1 VAQTKLFLVQYLIEV
16 DVTEW
21 PDFDERKAA
30 EHFRPK
36 LSKED
41 ILLRA
46 EAYLVVRRPDEEGD
60 PLVEEYED
68 RGLNVCIHQNF
79 DTVGTDVP
87 SYYVTIFNP
96 KVKNPSSSTG
106 DDYPTIE
113 AAKEAARIRVDKRLK
128 RNSSKSLTDQS

>member
-1 VAQTKLFLVQYLIEV
+1 MTTKLFLVQYLIEA

-21 PDFDERKAA
+21 ADFDERKAA

-36 LSKED
+36 LMKED
-41 ILLRA
+41 KLLQSH
-46 EAYLVVRRPDEEGD
+46 AYLVVRRPDEEGD
-60 PLVEEYED
+60 PLVKEYED

-87 SYYVTIFNP
+87 SYYVMIFNP

-113 AAKEAARIRVDKRLK
+113 AAKEAARKRVDKRLEREEQRTK
-128 RNSSKSLTDQS
+128 NRV